1 MGLVNDQRQR
11 SHLRLRRWRTCST
24 NSTTSES
31 ETKRREIDVSGK
43 KTFLGVIGGS
53 GLYDLPGLTNIQEHS
68 IHTPFGMPSDTIITG
83 NVNGRQVA
91 FLPRHGKGHRFTPSE
106 VNYRANIYALKSLG
120 VTHILSVSAVG
131 SLQEK
136 YAPGT
141 VVVPDQILDKTTFL
155 RERTFF
161 GKGVVGHVSL
171 ADPYCPQLQ
180 KVAFEACK
188 SEGVV
193 AFHEGTYV
201 CVEGP
206 RFSSRAESHSFR
218 REGCGI
224 IGMAREAE
232 IPYCTLAFVTDYDCW
247 KEHEEAVSVDAV
259 LAVLTKNVDASKRIV
274 RNVLASLPEH
284 SDNPIF
290 NAAQFSLMTS
300 PEIIPQETK
309 RALWPLFGKYWG
321 SPSERNH

>member
-1 MGLVNDQRQR
+1 MV
-11 SHLRLRRWRTCST
+11 
-24 NSTTSES
+24 
-31 ETKRREIDVSGK
+31 K

-53 GLYDLPGLTNIQEHS
+53 GLYDLPGLTNVQEHA
-68 IHTPFGMPSDTIITG
+68 IATPFGMPSDPIITG
-83 NVNGRQVA
+83 SLNGRPIA

-106 VNYRANIYALKSLG
+106 VNYRANIFALKSLG

-131 SLQEK
+131 SLQEQ

-141 VVVPDQILDKTTFL
+141 VVIPNQILDKTTYM

-171 ADPYCPQLQ
+171 ADPYCPQMQ
-180 KVAFEACK
+180 KVVLAACR
-188 SEGVV
+188 SEGVNV
-193 AFHEGTYV
+193 YHEATYV

-218 REGCGI
+218 NEGCGI
-224 IGMAREAE
+224 IGMTAMPEASLAREAE

-259 LAVLTKNVDASKRIV
+259 LAVLKKNVDASKRIV
-274 RNVLASLPEH
+274 RNVLEGLPE
-284 SDNPIF
+284 SSENPIF
-290 NAAQFSLMTS
+290 SAAQFALMTS
-300 PEIIPQETK
+300 PEVIPAETK
-309 RALWPLFGKYWG
+309 RALWPLFGKYWASSTVQG
-321 SPSERNH
+321 H